1 MRAARKKWSP
11 IPIQPRPSGPDLQPA
26 SQREAEAA
34 KELLL
39 TRLMGVHPEVY
50 GGARIFSVATND
62 GLNWMIEIELSKRTP
77 AHVKL
82 PTVFMGVGVVYKPTG
97 FTSNLMPYQEQS

>member
-1 MRAARKKWSP
+1 M
-11 IPIQPRPSGPDLQPA
+11 PDLTPGTR
-26 SQREAEAA
+26 QRIAEAA

-50 GGARIFSVATND
+50 GGGRIFSVATGD
-62 GLNWMIEIELSKRTP
+62 GLGWMIEIELSKRVP

-82 PTVFMGVGVVYKPTG
+82 PSVFMGIGVVYKPTG
-97 FTSNLMPYQEQS
+97 WSPDLMPYQQ